1 MWELDESTHL
11 NSNCSTMEITRIKA
25 SRRTA
30 LIFLFCTAL
39 IALLTKLSRVAFS
52 FLEPPKTANSFGGI
66 FDVGAVHELPQAGSA
81 PVANTKGR
89 FWLVNDDLGLR
100 AIHSTCTH
108 LQCLF
113 SWDQE
118 KQLFVCPCHGSE
130 FSRDGA
136 VLRGPATRDLD
147 SFPILLVDEDDQIL
161 SQTDKESA
169 APVAVAQYLPKPSE
183 SAPLSGEEEQRRVV
197 VTVRVDT
204 GLKIAGLDRSSVL

>member
-1 MWELDESTHL
+1 
-11 NSNCSTMEITRIKA
+11 MEITRIKV

-39 IALLTKLSRVAFS
+39 ITLLTKLSRVAFS

-100 AIHSTCTH
+100 AIHSSCTH

-147 SFPILLVDEDDQIL
+147 SFPIMLVDEDGQIL
-161 SQTDKESA
+161 SQTSIVSA
-169 APVAVAQYLPKPSE
+169 APVAVAHYLPKPGE
-183 SAPLSGEEEQRRVV
+183 TEHGAGEEVQKRVV
-197 VTVRVDT
+197 VSVRVDT
-204 GLKIAGLDRSSVL
+204 GRKIYGLDHSSVL

>member
-1 MWELDESTHL
+1 
-11 NSNCSTMEITRIKA
+11 MEITRIKA
-25 SRRTA
+25 SRRTT
-30 LIFLFCTAL
+30 LVFLFCTAL
-39 IALLTKLSRVAFS
+39 ITLLTKFCRVAFS

-66 FDVGAVHELPQAGSA
+66 FDVGAVHELPQVGSA

-100 AIHSTCTH
+100 AIHSSCTH

-147 SFPILLVDEDDQIL
+147 SFPIMIVDEDGQIL
-161 SQTDKESA
+161 SQTDMGSA
-169 APVAVAQYLPKPSE
+169 VPVAVARYLQRTGETEP
-183 SAPLSGEEEQRRVV
+183 ATGEEGQKRVV
-197 VTVRVDT
+197 VSVRVDT
-204 GLKIAGLDRSSVL
+204 GRKISGLDHSSML

>member
-1 MWELDESTHL
+1 
-11 NSNCSTMEITRIKA
+11 MEITRIKA

-30 LIFLFCTAL
+30 LILLFCTAL
-39 IALLTKLSRVAFS
+39 ITLLTKLSRVAFS

-66 FDVGAVHELPQAGSA
+66 FDVGAVHELPQVGSA

-100 AIHSTCTH
+100 AIHSSCTH

-147 SFPILLVDEDDQIL
+147 SFPIMIVDEDGQIL
-161 SQTDKESA
+161 SQTDMGSA
-169 APVAVAQYLPKPSE
+169 VPVAVARYLQRTGETEP
-183 SAPLSGEEEQRRVV
+183 ATGEEGQKRVV
-197 VTVRVDT
+197 VSVRVDT
-204 GLKIAGLDRSSVL
+204 GRKISGLDHSSML